1 MQTNFENDIPKDLAL
16 RAWDCLSHD
25 PRGRGQRALADYKN
39 NLEGDYAELLKHAD
53 TDEKK
58 ALLET
63 EFARFRSGYSKRYTD
78 WLHSVTRCMSSFIV
92 GPSNFP
98 VDRARKYSRW
108 EHNRSMA
115 LHEFRKRAMAAILRT
130 LHPELRPIMSGDQDA
145 AERLGVKIRDAEAF
159 QLQMKEANRYFKK
172 KGSLEGFE
180 APEWFLEKAASHLR
194 FTHGDK
200 PFPSFSTTNN
210 NANIKRMK
218 GRLEAITSN
227 QAKANSTAQG
237 DKARLEDCPAENRVK
252 IFFPDKP
259 EREVRELLKSR
270 GFRWAPTVGAWQAY
284 RNPSALQTARQ
295 VAVVPEA

>member
-1 MQTNFENDIPKDLAL
+1 
-16 RAWDCLSHD
+16 
-25 PRGRGQRALADYKN
+25 
-39 NLEGDYAELLKHAD
+39 
-53 TDEKK
+53 
-58 ALLET
+58 
-63 EFARFRSGYSKRYTD
+63 
-78 WLHSVTRCMSSFIV
+78 
-92 GPSNFP
+92 
-98 VDRARKYSRW
+98 SRW

-252 IFFPDKP
+252 
-259 EREVRELLKSR
+259 
-270 GFRWAPTVGAWQAY
+270 
-284 RNPSALQTARQ
+284 
-295 VAVVPEA
+295 